1 MKNANIEKAYA
12 AACERY
18 AELGVDVEKAIKK
31 LEKVPVSLHCWQS
44 DDVGGFE
51 KPDATLSGGG
61 IQTTGNYPGKARNI
75 GELKEDLKKAYSLI
89 PGQKRLNL
97 HAIYGEFGGKLVD
110 RDQIEPKHFQGWVD
124 FAKEQNIKLDFNSTL
139 FSHPKADAGYTL
151 SSLDKSIRDFWIEHT
166 QRCRKIAAFMG
177 KELNSTCFHNIW
189 IPDGSKDITVERYA
203 HRAVLKEALDEIFK
217 TEYSK
222 SEMRDTL
229 ESKLFGIGSESY
241 VVGSHEFYM
250 GYAFTNKKTLCFD
263 MGHFHPTESIADK
276 ISSALLFS
284 DALLLHVSRGVR
296 WDSDHVVIFND
307 DLQNLML
314 EIVRMDA
321 LDKVAFGLDYFD
333 ASINRVGAM
342 VIGARA
348 AQKAL
353 LFALLE
359 PLSKLKEY
367 EAKDKGFERLALLE
381 EAKTLPFG
389 DVWNYYCVKAGVAP
403 AEDYINEIAQYEKD
417 VTSKR

>member
-51 KPDATLSGGG
+51 KPDASLSGGG

-151 SSLDKSIRDFWIEHT
+151 SSLDNSIRDFWIEHT
-166 QRCRKIAAFMG
+166 QRCRRIAAFMG
-177 KELNSTCFHNIW
+177 KELNATCFHNIW

-203 HRAVLKEALDEIFK
+203 HRA
-217 TEYSK
+217 
-222 SEMRDTL
+222 
-229 ESKLFGIGSESY
+229 
-241 VVGSHEFYM
+241 
-250 GYAFTNKKTLCFD
+250 
-263 MGHFHPTESIADK
+263 
-276 ISSALLFS
+276 
-284 DALLLHVSRGVR
+284 
-296 WDSDHVVIFND
+296 
-307 DLQNLML
+307 
-314 EIVRMDA
+314 
-321 LDKVAFGLDYFD
+321 
-333 ASINRVGAM
+333 
-342 VIGARA
+342 
-348 AQKAL
+348 
-353 LFALLE
+353 
-359 PLSKLKEY
+359 
-367 EAKDKGFERLALLE
+367 
-381 EAKTLPFG
+381 
-389 DVWNYYCVKAGVAP
+389 
-403 AEDYINEIAQYEKD
+403 
-417 VTSKR
+417 